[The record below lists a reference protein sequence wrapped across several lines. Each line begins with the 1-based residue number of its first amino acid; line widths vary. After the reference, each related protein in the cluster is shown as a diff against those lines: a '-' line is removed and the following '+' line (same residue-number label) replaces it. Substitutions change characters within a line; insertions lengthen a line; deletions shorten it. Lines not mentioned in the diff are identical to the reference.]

1 MDPLDRIRI
10 KKYINAV
17 AAEINGDLSDVSADV
32 ELLKQV
38 VITGEVDDLVICE
51 TGTASLTNSLAFPF
65 NNSSKSIVLVNRQN
79 DIDYVV
85 YTEIQS
91 ATGNPGE
98 IVISDKQVNG
108 FKMAHTGGAT
118 AVTVKYYVI
127 GGLFT

>member
-1 MDPLDRIRI
+1 MDLPLYIRM
-10 KKYINAV
+10 KGKNAV
-17 AAEINGDLSDVSADV
+17 INGEISALQDDVT
-32 ELLKQV
+32 LLKQV

-51 TGTASLTNSLAFPF
+51 TGTVSLTNSLAFPF
-65 NNSSKSIVLVNRQN
+65 NNSRKSVALVHTQN
-79 DIDYVV
+79 DTDYVV

-108 FKMAHTGGAT
+108 FKIAHTGGAS

-127 GGLFT
+127 GGLMS